1 MRVKLNEKEYRVLK
15 RVLSEVKSVF
25 VDDVAQQRKS
35 NLLKFYN
42 YVRDWAKE
50 LKLQIVSPVP
60 SENEVME
67 AYASGTDTTLRFVGT
82 NSETGAN
89 VEIKTD
95 IFVDGTYN
103 IRILFEDKEHDRKEA
118 RSFRFFR
125 NGDMQEDLRREMYRF
140 FRIYSHIIWQ
150 NSKTY
155 K

>member
-1 MRVKLNEKEYRVLK
+1 MRIKLNEKEYRVLK
-15 RVLSEVKSVF
+15 RVLSEANEVSI
-25 VDDVAQQRKS
+25 DDVTQQRKS

-60 SENEVME
+60 SVDEVDE
-67 AYASGTDTTLRFVGT
+67 AYASGSHTTLLFAGT
-82 NSETGAN
+82 NTETGAKA
-89 VEIKTD
+89 EIKTD

-125 NGDMQEDLRREMYRF
+125 SRGAQEDLRREMYRF
-140 FRIYSHIIWQ
+140 FRNYSRVVW
-150 NSKTY
+150 
-155 K
+155 